1 MLYMEKYSIWFQSL
15 LVIILSLKVLFLA
28 CVAWRIYA
36 KRTNQLEQV
45 QYMEILT
52 DILHKSYSV
61 LMSVL
66 LMLLFSNI
74 INVGEVLKHD
84 LWWDKDKCLQYGLVD
99 EVWLN

>member
-1 MLYMEKYSIWFQSL
+1 MLYMEKYSLWFQSL

-74 INVGEVLKHD
+74 INVGEV
-84 LWWDKDKCLQYGLVD
+84 CVD
-99 EVWLN
+99 GHVKTYLATFGFLSFFDFLHM